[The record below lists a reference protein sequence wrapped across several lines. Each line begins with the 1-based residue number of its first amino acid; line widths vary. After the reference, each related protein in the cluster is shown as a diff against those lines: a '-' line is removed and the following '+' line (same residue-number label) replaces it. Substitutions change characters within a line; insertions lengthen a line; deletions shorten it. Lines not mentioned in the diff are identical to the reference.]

1 MTNVPG
7 PGLDHAA
14 SVQNFRAPLTRYP
27 AARPNWKVY
36 LMTCS
41 HAPQQCHRAAANS
54 TKIARAGY
62 PSIARAASLHA
73 RAHKLC

>member
-14 SVQNFRAPLTRYP
+14 AVQNFRAPLTRYP
-27 AARPNWKVY
+27 ASRPNRRVY
-36 LMTCS
+36 IMPHS
-41 HAPQQCHRAAANS
+41 HAPQLCHSAAVNS

-62 PSIARAASLHA
+62 PRTARAASLHA
-73 RAHKLC
+73 RARKLC